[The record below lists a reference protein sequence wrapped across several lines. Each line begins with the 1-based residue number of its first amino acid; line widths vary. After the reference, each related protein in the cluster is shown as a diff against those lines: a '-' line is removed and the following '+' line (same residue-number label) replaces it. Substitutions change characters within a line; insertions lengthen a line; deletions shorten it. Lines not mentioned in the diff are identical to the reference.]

1 MEEFMRGLLGDRI
14 TLTWLIFIIGFCGV
28 TYSIL
33 YRDSNGRS
41 SD

>member
-1 MEEFMRGLLGDRI
+1 MEEFIRGLLGDRI
-14 TLTWLIFIIGFCGV
+14 TLSWLIFIIAFCGI

-41 SD
+41 PD